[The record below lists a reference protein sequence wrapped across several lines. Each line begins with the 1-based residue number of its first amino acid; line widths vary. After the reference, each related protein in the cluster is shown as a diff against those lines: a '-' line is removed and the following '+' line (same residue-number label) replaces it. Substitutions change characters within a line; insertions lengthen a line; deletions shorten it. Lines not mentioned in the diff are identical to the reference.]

1 MPYPATVWHMNFN
14 KKFVVGKAIGT
25 IMNFNYENQGS
36 SSFLTYKLKE
46 NDVLDAFNYGMIA
59 NNKINNIIPSIFS
72 QINEDK
78 FLKYNV
84 SAKVSLSQYF
94 EGFVNKKQVVSVFKS
109 IASAVMD
116 SEEYMIDSSMFVLDP
131 NYIFVDVST
140 AQAYIICFPIVGKQS
155 NSGLYDFYKN
165 LIFTTSYDQ
174 TEDTDYV
181 AKIISFLNSN
191 GNFSVS
197 EFKKMLTSLDGTQVL
212 RHATPTPVAA
222 PQPTDKAEKALKQ
235 PIIKKQ
241 QAAPLFSQPPLQKP
255 EPQLKTVPQ
264 PPQNNSG
271 NAPIK
276 GQFEITSDANVSPQA
291 KPNKTNKNDNE
302 KKMSFMYLLNHFSK
316 ENLEIYK
323 SQKEENASV
332 SQTPVQHNKKDK
344 HGKKKNSN
352 VSAGNP
358 VAGFQIPGQNQASP
372 IQPNVARSTQP
383 AEPIQPV
390 NSTVQA
396 VPRTVSQPIVQ
407 QSQPIVQTAPPVA
420 AQSVQSSSQGF
431 GETSVLGATAST
443 GTTVLGTSG
452 DINKAPA
459 TNPRLIRS
467 KTMENIPI
475 NKPVFRLGTER
486 SYVDYFVTDNSAI
499 SRSHANIIIRDDK
512 YYIVDTN
519 STNHTY
525 VNGNMIQNNVE
536 YEINDKDM
544 IKLANEDFE
553 FRVF

>member
-1 MPYPATVWHMNFN
+1 
-14 KKFVVGKAIGT
+14 
-25 IMNFNYENQGS
+25 MNFNYENQGS
-36 SSFLTYKLKE
+36 SSFLTYQLKE

-59 NNKINNIIPSIFS
+59 NNKINNIIPAIFS

-131 NYIFVDVST
+131 DYIFVDVST

-212 RHATPTPVAA
+212 RHATPTPVAPA
-222 PQPTDKAEKALKQ
+222 QPTTRPAEKAEKAPRQ

-241 QAAPLFSQPPLQKP
+241 QQAVPTPPQQPVQKP
-255 EPQLKTVPQ
+255 VAQPKSVPQ
-264 PPQNNSG
+264 PPQNNF
-271 NAPIK
+271 NNPPAK
-276 GQFEITSDANVSPQA
+276 GQFEIPGGANAPKA
-291 KPNKTNKNDNE
+291 KPNKANKNDSE

-323 SQKEENASV
+323 SQKDENAPAPQV
-332 SQTPVQHNKKDK
+332 STPQAPAQPNKKDK
-344 HGKKKNSN
+344 HSKKKNNSMP
-352 VSAGNP
+352 AGNP
-358 VAGFQIPGQNQASP
+358 IAGFQIPGQNPAP
-372 IQPNVARSTQP
+372 TAQPNVARPVQP
-383 AEPIQPV
+383 AAPVQPV
-390 NSTVQA
+390 NSAAQP
-396 VPRTVSQPIVQ
+396 VPRPVAQPIAQPVVQQSQPVV

-420 AQSVQSSSQGF
+420 PQPVQSASQGF
-431 GETSVLGATAST
+431 GETSVLGATASA

-475 NKPVFRLGTER
+475 NKPIFRLGKER

-499 SRSHANIIIRDDK
+499 SRSHANVIIRDGK

-525 VNGNMIQNNVE
+525 VNGNMIQSNVE